1 MAVDVLTLSILL
13 VIHSIIAAV
22 FLLGT
27 VYAHLVPDTIP
38 LLHTDPNRQTEQTTA
53 GESPAPSAHR
63 RPSQRGFVLH
73 EP

>member
-38 LLHTDPNRQTEQTTA
+38 LLHTDPNRQIEQNNCRRK
-53 GESPAPSAHR
+53 SSAHR
-63 RPSQRGFVLH
+63 RLSQRGFVLH